1 MYQEGSDR
9 TGTKLPEKRNAGR
22 KGARGCHAIFGVT
35 CLHSNT
41 SGLALSE
48 FIVKYKSL
56 LSDAHE
62 IIH

>member
-22 KGARGCHAIFGVT
+22 KGARGCRAIVGVT

-41 SGLALSE
+41 SGVALSE
-48 FIVKYKSL
+48 FIVK
-56 LSDAHE
+56 
-62 IIH
+62 